1 MSGVQD
7 TKESRDIGLNYR
19 EAVAP
24 YAPDMERVEKD
35 IHNNFHSDVALIP
48 QVSEYLAGSG
58 GKRIRPMLVTVSS
71 RLCGY
76 TGASRHVALS
86 VVAEFIHAASLLHD
100 DVVDEADLRRGMES
114 ANIRFGNCA
123 SVLVGDFLFAK
134 SFLLM
139 SQDGDIRV
147 INAMSQATKSLAE
160 GEVLQLVNTLNLT
173 ITEETYMDTIYRKTG
188 ALIESCC
195 RLGAILGGASK
206 EKEEALAR
214 YGRNIGIAFQLVD
227 DALDFVGDT
236 RGWGKP
242 IGADL
247 EEGRV
252 TLPLIRALAVAD
264 ESEVNDIKSAME
276 SDEGRQAKLNAV
288 IMTLKKYDTISYAME
303 QARWRVEAAKAAISA
318 CFEPSSHLDAM
329 RAIADYVVDR
339 KI

>member
-1 MSGVQD
+1 MSSIQE
-7 TKESRDIGLNYR
+7 TKEGRDISLKYK

-35 IHNNFHSDVALIP
+35 IQKHFQSDVALIP
-48 QVSEYLAGSG
+48 QVSAYLAGSG
-58 GKRIRPMLVTVSS
+58 GKRIRPILVTVAS

-76 TGASRHVALS
+76 TGASRHIALS
-86 VVAEFIHAASLLHD
+86 VVAEFIHAATLLHD
-100 DVVDEADLRRGMES
+100 DVVDDADQRRGMES

-134 SFLLM
+134 SFMLM

-147 INAMSQATKSLAE
+147 INAMSEATKSLAE
-160 GEVLQLVNTLNLT
+160 GEVLQLVNTLNLA
-173 ITEETYMDTIYRKTG
+173 ITEDIYMDTIYRKTG
-188 ALIESCC
+188 ALIEACC
-195 RLGAILGGASK
+195 RVGGMLGGADR
-206 EKEEALAR
+206 EKEEALAKF
-214 YGRNIGIAFQLVD
+214 GRNVGIAFQLVD
-227 DALDFVGDT
+227 DALDFVGDS

-247 EEGRV
+247 EGGRV

-264 ESEVNDIKSAME
+264 ETEVSDIKAAME
-276 SDEGRQAKLNAV
+276 SDNGREAKLAAV
-288 IMTLKKYDTISYAME
+288 IMTLKKYDTIAYAME
-303 QARWRVEAAKAAISA
+303 QARWRVEEAKAAVSA
-318 CFEPSSHLDAM
+318 CFAPSSHLDTM

>member
-1 MSGVQD
+1 MSSIQE
-7 TKESRDIGLNYR
+7 TKEGRDSGLKYK

-24 YAPDMERVEKD
+24 YGADMERVEKD
-35 IHNNFHSDVALIP
+35 ILKNFQSDVALIP
-48 QVSEYLAGSG
+48 QVSAYLSGSG
-58 GKRIRPMLVTVSS
+58 GKRIRPILVTVSS

-76 TGASRHVALS
+76 TGASRHIALS
-86 VVAEFIHAASLLHD
+86 VVAEFIHAATLLHD
-100 DVVDEADLRRGMES
+100 DVVDDADQRRGMES

-147 INAMSQATKSLAE
+147 INAMSEATKRLAE

-173 ITEETYMDTIYRKTG
+173 ITEEMYIDTIYRKTG
-188 ALIESCC
+188 ALIEACC
-195 RLGAILGGASK
+195 RLGAILGGGDS
-206 EKEEALAR
+206 EKEEALAKF
-214 YGRNIGIAFQLVD
+214 GRNVGIAFQLVD
-227 DALDFVGDT
+227 DALDFVGDS

-252 TLPLIRALAVAD
+252 TLPLIRALAMAD
-264 ESEVNDIKSAME
+264 ESEVNDIKGAME
-276 SDEGRQAKLNAV
+276 SDNGREAKLNAV

-303 QARWRVEAAKAAISA
+303 QARWRVEEAKAAISA
-318 CFEPSSHLDAM
+318 CFEPSPHLDTM

-339 KI
+339 KV

>member
-1 MSGVQD
+1 LSSIQE
-7 TKESRDIGLNYR
+7 TKEGRDISLRYK

-35 IHNNFHSDVALIP
+35 IQKHFQSDVALIP
-48 QVSEYLAGSG
+48 QVSAYLAGSG
-58 GKRIRPMLVTVSS
+58 GKRIRPILVTVAS

-76 TGASRHVALS
+76 TGASRHIALS
-86 VVAEFIHAASLLHD
+86 VVAEFIHAATLLHD
-100 DVVDEADLRRGMES
+100 DVVDDADQRRGMES
-114 ANIRFGNCA
+114 ANIKFGNCA

-134 SFLLM
+134 SFMLM

-147 INAMSQATKSLAE
+147 INAMSEATKSLAE

-173 ITEETYMDTIYRKTG
+173 ITEATYMDTIYRKTG
-188 ALIESCC
+188 ALIEACC
-195 RLGAILGGASK
+195 RVGAILGGADR
-206 EKEEALAR
+206 EKEEALAKF
-214 YGRNIGIAFQLVD
+214 GRNVGIAFQLVD
-227 DALDFVGDT
+227 DALDFEGDS

-264 ESEVNDIKSAME
+264 ETEVGDIKAAME
-276 SDEGRQAKLNAV
+276 SDNGREAKLAAV
-288 IMTLKKYDTISYAME
+288 IMTLKKYDTIAYAME
-303 QARWRVEAAKAAISA
+303 QARWRVEEAKAAVTA
-318 CFEPSSHLDAM
+318 CFAPSSHLDAM
-329 RAIADYVVDR
+329 RAITDYVVDR

>member
-1 MSGVQD
+1 MSGAQETRESSD
-7 TKESRDIGLNYR
+7 TGLNYR

-35 IHNNFHSDVALIP
+35 IRNNFHSDVALIP
-48 QVSEYLAGSG
+48 QVSGYLAGSG
-58 GKRIRPMLVTVSS
+58 GKRIRPILLTVSS

-76 TGASRHVALS
+76 TGASRHIALS

-100 DVVDEADLRRGMES
+100 DVVDKADMRRGMES
-114 ANIRFGNCA
+114 ANIRFGNSA

-147 INAMSQATKSLAE
+147 IAAMSDATKSLAE
-160 GEVLQLVNTLNLT
+160 GEVLQLVNTLNLA

-188 ALIESCC
+188 ALIEACC
-195 RLGAILGGASK
+195 RLGAILGGASRD
-206 EKEEALAR
+206 KEEALAR

-227 DALDFVGDT
+227 DALDFVGDE

-264 ESEVNDIKSAME
+264 ESEVNDIRFAME
-276 SDEGRQAKLNAV
+276 SDDGREAKLNAV
-288 IMTLKKYDTISYAME
+288 IMTLKKYDTISYSME
-303 QARWRVEAAKAAISA
+303 QARWRVEEAKTAISS

-339 KI
+339 KV